1 MKVPQ
6 ELMDKWKALRSQGD
20 SARILEKI
28 EGEGYSDETINR
40 ALRNGAC
47 NPEVFKA
54 IADYYE
60 EKAAMIASYLP
71 AKV

>member
-1 MKVPQ
+1 MKIPQ
-6 ELMDKWKALRSQGD
+6 QILEKWKALRSSGD
-20 SARILEKI
+20 SARILERM
-28 EGEGYSDETINR
+28 EGEVISDETINR
-40 ALRNGAC
+40 AIRTGNC

-60 EKAAMIASYLP
+60 EKAKMIAAYLP